1 MNDKVKIEIKSAET
15 NFTLAKNQYKVYQE
29 AVNQA
34 IENFRIIKDKYDN
47 GLADTNDLLDAETQ
61 QLQAQIS
68 EAYGK
73 ANIFLKYMDLQAA
86 QGTLLPSNKN

>member
-1 MNDKVKIEIKSAET
+1 M
-15 NFTLAKNQYKVYQE
+15 
-29 AVNQA
+29 
-34 IENFRIIKDKYDN
+34 
-47 GLADTNDLLDAETQ
+47 ADTNDLLDAETQ

-73 ANIFLKYMDLQAA
+73 ANILLKYMDLQAA